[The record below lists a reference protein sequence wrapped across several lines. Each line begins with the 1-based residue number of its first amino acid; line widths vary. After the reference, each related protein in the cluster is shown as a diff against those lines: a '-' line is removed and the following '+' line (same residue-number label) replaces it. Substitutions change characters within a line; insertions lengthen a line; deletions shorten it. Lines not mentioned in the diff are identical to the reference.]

1 MLEVHDNTIGS
12 DCALKF
18 DLLLKSSNI
27 TVDTKFPTRLQPRV
41 QAPLLIE
48 PSPLNSPSPIH
59 TMATK
64 SIRPLSRLRP
74 SAHLS
79 PKPLSHSRSFHSYDH
94 PAPPPPFTAVESSIL
109 SAATH
114 HIPSHGF
121 THTTLALGARDAGY
135 LDASTNL
142 FPRGAFSVVHY
153 YLWAKREGLKDVVK
167 ELEAREGGVGSAK
180 AWKEMGVGGR
190 VKALTWERLMGNRE
204 VVHRWQEALAL
215 LATPSSLPTAISEL
229 ASLSDEIFFLSG
241 DVSVDSSWYTKR
253 ASLSTIY
260 AASELFMTTDKSE
273 GYKETR
279 EFMERRFEDGRV
291 VGSALGNAGQ
301 WVGFTASAVVNILRS
316 KGVRI

>member
-1 MLEVHDNTIGS
+1 MQL
-12 DCALKF
+12 A
-18 DLLLKSSNI
+18 I

-204 VVHRWQEALAL
+204 VVHRWQEVRLSHTIPPPQIKL
-215 LATPSSLPTAISEL
+215 THPRRSHSSQHPPLCPRRSQSSPPSATRSSSSPATSQSTAAGIPSAHPSPQ
-229 ASLSDEIFFLSG
+229 
-241 DVSVDSSWYTKR
+241 
-253 ASLSTIY
+253 ST
-260 AASELFMTTDKSE
+260 
-273 GYKETR
+273 
-279 EFMERRFEDGRV
+279 
-291 VGSALGNAGQ
+291 
-301 WVGFTASAVVNILRS
+301 LRPS
-316 KGVRI
+316 CS